1 MADIDAIFSREDMT
15 FDEAVNYFKERVPI
29 TPARFYA
36 LVEEYRSLAFTVSGY
51 TKVQILK
58 CFYEEILTAL
68 EEGNTLYEFQTNMND
83 FLESQ
88 GYEGLTP
95 FQADNIFHTNIQTA
109 YNVGHYEQ
117 MTSPSVM
124 QLRPYWQYD
133 AVNDA
138 RTRPSHLAMDGR
150 VFPADSPVWDTWFPP
165 NGFRCRCT
173 VRTLSEHQVRERG
186 LVVETEEPD
195 NVVPDP
201 HFSTNPAKVRFQPD
215 FKGYPEPLKKA
226 YQNHEKDK
234 RTPTF

>member
-15 FDEAVNYFKERVPI
+15 FDEAVRYFKERVPI
-29 TPARFYA
+29 TPAKFYA
-36 LVEEYRSLAFTVSGY
+36 LAEEYRSLAFTVSGY

-58 CFYEEILTAL
+58 YFYEEILTAL

-95 FQADNIFHTNIQTA
+95 FQADNIFRTNIQTA

-138 RTRPSHLAMDGR
+138 RTRPSGWVPNALWMSGAQCKPPRTAM
-150 VFPADSPVWDTWFPP
+150 PNLSDSV
-165 NGFRCRCT
+165 CASS
-173 VRTLSEHQVRERG
+173 SEG
-186 LVVETEEPD
+186 IL
-195 NVVPDP
+195 
-201 HFSTNPAKVRFQPD
+201 
-215 FKGYPEPLKKA
+215 
-226 YQNHEKDK
+226 
-234 RTPTF
+234 